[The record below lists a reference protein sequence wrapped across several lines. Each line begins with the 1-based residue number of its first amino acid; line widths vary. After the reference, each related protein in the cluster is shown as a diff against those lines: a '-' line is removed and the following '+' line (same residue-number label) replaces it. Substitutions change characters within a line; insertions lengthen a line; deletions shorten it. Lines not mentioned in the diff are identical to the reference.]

1 MKRRGIK
8 VAKFGGTSLADAN
21 QIRKVCA
28 IVKADPAR
36 RIIVVSAPGKRTRED
51 TKVTDLL
58 IALAR
63 ARLSGQSGEAERDAV
78 LSRYEA
84 IIRDLGLPEAL
95 LREIAD
101 DLDRRLAADTK
112 EGGAYTDLL
121 KAAGEDY
128 CARLVAMALTREG
141 VTARYVGPKEAGL
154 VLSDEPGNAQVLPES
169 YENLSRALGNARDV
183 VVFPGFFGLTPA
195 GRVVTFPRGGSDITG
210 AILAAAIRADEY
222 ENFTDVDSVFAADP
236 RLVPEARP
244 IELLTY
250 REMRE
255 LAYAGFGVFH
265 DEAIIPAVHARIP
278 IRIRNT
284 NRPDAPGTRVVPERP
299 YTAGAVVGI
308 ASSEGFCTLYVDKY
322 LMNREVGFGR
332 RLLQII
338 EEEGLAYEHMPSGI
352 DNLSLVLREDRLTE
366 AMKARILERCRT
378 ELKADDAEFEPGLS
392 LIMIVGEGMRYT
404 VGMAARAT
412 SALAHAGVNIE
423 MMNQG
428 ASEISMMFGV
438 KSVDRKRA
446 VRALYDEFF
455 PAGSC

>member
-8 VAKFGGTSLADAN
+8 VAKFGGTSLADAT

-63 ARLSGQSGEAERDAV
+63 ARLAGQSGEAEREAV
-78 LSRYEA
+78 LARYEA
-84 IIRDLGLPEAL
+84 IIRDLGLSEAL
-95 LREIAD
+95 LSEIAD

-128 CARLVAMALTREG
+128 CARLVAMALAREG

-210 AILAAAIRADEY
+210 AILAAAVRADEY

-352 DNLSLVLREDRLTE
+352 DNLSLVLREDRFTE
-366 AMKARILERCRT
+366 ARKERILERCRT

-455 PAGSC
+455 PAGS

>member
-63 ARLSGQSGEAERDAV
+63 ARLAGQSGETERNAV
-78 LSRYEA
+78 LARYEA
-84 IIRDLGLPEAL
+84 IIRDLGLSEAL

-101 DLDRRLAADTK
+101 DLDCRLAADTK
-112 EGGAYTDLL
+112 EGGGYTDLL

-128 CARLVAMALTREG
+128 CARLVAMALAREG
-141 VTARYVGPKEAGL
+141 VTARYMGPKEAGL

-169 YENLSRALGNARDV
+169 YENLSRSLGNAREV

-222 ENFTDVDSVFAADP
+222 ENFTDVDSVFSADP

-284 NRPDAPGTRVVPERP
+284 NRPDAPGTRVVPERS

-366 AMKARILERCRT
+366 AMKGRILERCRT

-455 PAGSC
+455 PAGS